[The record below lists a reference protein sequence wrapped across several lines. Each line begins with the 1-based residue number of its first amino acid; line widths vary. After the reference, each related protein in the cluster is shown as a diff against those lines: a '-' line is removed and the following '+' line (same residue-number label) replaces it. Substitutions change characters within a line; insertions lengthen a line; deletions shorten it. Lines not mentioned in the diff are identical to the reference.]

1 MCQVCDKSRENL
13 YSHLSSKHPGLLSS
27 FKAACLR
34 GESLPKKR
42 KCDEVVD
49 LDGIE
54 KIPTKRQATIQK
66 SLTLKLRKP
75 SNPVLQEEFDNLV
88 LNYVVD
94 SVLPLRHVETDPLR
108 ELMRNVS
115 PNHVVMCR
123 KTLAKR
129 LLAKYITAKEK
140 IIEHL
145 LKLNHVCTTSDL
157 WTTHGESYNGITFHW
172 LHPTTFER
180 NSICLAIKRV
190 VGRHTY
196 NVIASSLGAIN
207 VEFGHVPASASIN
220 FWSI

>member
-1 MCQVCDKSRENL
+1 MCKLSDDISRQNL

-34 GESLPKKR
+34 GESQPKKR

-54 KIPTKRQATIQK
+54 NNPSKRQATIQE

-75 SNPVLQEEFDNLV
+75 PKPVLTQEEFDNVV

-94 SVLPLRHVETDPLR
+94 SVLPLRHVETDPFR
-108 ELMRNVS
+108 ELMKKVS

-140 IIEHL
+140 IIDHL
-145 LKLNHVCTTSDL
+145 LKLNHVCTTADL
-157 WTTHGESYNGITFHW
+157 WTAHGKSYVGMTCHW

-180 NSICLAIKRV
+180 NSICLAIRRV
-190 VGRHTY
+190 VG
-196 NVIASSLGAIN
+196 
-207 VEFGHVPASASIN
+207 
-220 FWSI
+220 